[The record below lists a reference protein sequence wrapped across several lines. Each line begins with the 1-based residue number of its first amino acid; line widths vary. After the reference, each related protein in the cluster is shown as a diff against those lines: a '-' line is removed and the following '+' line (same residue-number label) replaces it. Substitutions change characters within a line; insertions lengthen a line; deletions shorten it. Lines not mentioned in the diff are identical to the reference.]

1 MQLSKIKIKRQSK
14 KGIQEL
20 TPAIITLTVAAIVLV
35 LALVIIQELRDTQE
49 IGTEAHTAAND
60 TLVGIATF
68 SDFWVIIVLGIVA
81 VVVIGL
87 LLRSFGGV
95 GRR

>member
-1 MQLSKIKIKRQSK
+1 MQLSKIKPKSK
-14 KGIQEL
+14 KGISEL
-20 TPAIITLTVAAIVLV
+20 TPAIITLSVAAIVLT
-35 LALVIIQELRDTQE
+35 LSLVILQELRDTQTA
-49 IGTEAHTAAND
+49 GTEAHTAAND
-60 TLVGIATF
+60 TLAGVATF

-95 GRR
+95 RAR

>member
-1 MQLSKIKIKRQSK
+1 M
-14 KGIQEL
+14 
-20 TPAIITLTVAAIVLV
+20 VLV
-35 LALVIIQELRDTQE
+35 LGIVILQE
-49 IGTEAHTAAND
+49 IRDIPIVRTENASGDLIPTEVFNAAND

-87 LLRSFGGV
+87 LLRSFGGIQ
-95 GRR
+95 R